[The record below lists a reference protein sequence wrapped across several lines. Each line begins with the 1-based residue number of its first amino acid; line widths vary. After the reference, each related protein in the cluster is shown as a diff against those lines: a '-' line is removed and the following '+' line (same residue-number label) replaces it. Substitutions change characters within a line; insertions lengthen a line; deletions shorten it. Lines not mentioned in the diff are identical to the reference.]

1 MIQCLLL
8 IDDDPEELDILSEAL
23 NGVMPRIECIY
34 AKGADAAFK
43 LLQQVTPD
51 VILIDINMPKIDG
64 IECLAQLRKMMLP
77 EQVDVFIYSNF
88 IDDKV
93 CKLALEMGAKDC
105 IKKPYSILQLKA
117 VLRKVL
123 QVADADEPVRNKK
136 PETR

>member
-8 IDDDPEELDILSEAL
+8 IDDDPEELDILTEAL
-23 NGVMPRIECIY
+23 NGVTPRIRCVY
-34 AKGADAAFK
+34 AKGAEAALK
-43 LLQQVTPD
+43 VLHQITPD
-51 VILIDINMPKIDG
+51 VVFIDINMPKIDG
-64 IECLAQLRKMMLP
+64 IECLALLRNMKLP

-117 VLRKVL
+117 ILRKVL
-123 QVADADEPVRNKK
+123 QVADADEFVQNRK
-136 PETR
+136 